1 MTPNQNPF
9 SRKNDAII
17 ANKKRI
23 KKKNFKLKKIGSN
36 LAHKKN
42 LLFREKPQN

>member
-1 MTPNQNPF
+1 MTPNQNRF

-23 KKKNFKLKKIGSN
+23 KEKNFKLKK
-36 LAHKKN
+36 LAAIEAIKN
-42 LLFREKPQN
+42 LLFREKPKI